1 MLTKRALADLN
12 KMCLYKS
19 LKGEGRIEIMI
30 MGMVLSFS
38 GLTWLLTKETNNT
51 IKV

>member
-1 MLTKRALADLN
+1 
-12 KMCLYKS
+12 MCLYKS
-19 LKGEGRIEIMI
+19 LKGVGRIDIMI

-38 GLTWLLTKETNNT
+38 GKTWLLSKEINNT